1 MCDRPTVLHLHIHYL
16 SVGLKVIEHEIQILV
31 SHSLLAQQKR
41 KEKCNGQETDDPS
54 KSCVVH
60 ESMIG
65 ELLSEFFLLVSLF
78 QAVPNQW
85 TSDEPKKDRSLVTNK
100 QTSSDR

>member
-1 MCDRPTVLHLHIHYL
+1 MSLVRLSLVLFLYQML
-16 SVGLKVIEHEIQILV
+16 SDYEPDIGLL
-31 SHSLLAQQKR
+31 
-41 KEKCNGQETDDPS
+41 T
-54 KSCVVH
+54 SCLSGYYSGF
-60 ESMIG
+60 SMIG